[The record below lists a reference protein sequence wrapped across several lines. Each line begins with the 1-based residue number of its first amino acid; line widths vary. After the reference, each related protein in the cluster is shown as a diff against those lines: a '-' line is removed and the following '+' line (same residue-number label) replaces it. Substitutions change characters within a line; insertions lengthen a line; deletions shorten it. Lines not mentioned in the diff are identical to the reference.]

1 LRERPDLEAAGLHF
15 NWRFGLESACLARH
29 TDQKPLA
36 LIRIDPLPAQRIDP
50 VT

>member
-1 LRERPDLEAAGLHF
+1 MNTLRQAVQDYLNLRRGLGF
-15 NWRFGLESACLARH
+15 KL
-29 TDQKPLA
+29 PLA